1 MSIRSV
7 GTSCVALLLL
17 GPVGLG
23 CDGGS
28 SSGLRSGDGSGDG
41 VAETGS
47 NGAAAAAG
55 TSNAAGSASQ
65 GPSMASPGASA
76 SARAGA
82 STAGSG
88 VTDVAELPSDWV
100 FDETELRSYEL
111 TLAPEDWEVLQQNAR
126 DEQYAEADLRI
137 GEIRVAR
144 VGLRFKGSVGTLAAC
159 FADDGRP
166 LCSKLSMKLKFDEY
180 LPEQR
185 FFGLKRLN
193 FNSMVLDP
201 SLLHERLAYRLFRE
215 LGVVA
220 PRAVHARLSV
230 NGESLGVFSLVE
242 AVDGRF
248 TDEHFTGGDGNL
260 YKEAWPDTDDTDFLD
275 SHLETNEDQP
285 DHSLL
290 LQFHDDLAAATD
302 DELPGVVAR
311 YLDPDSLFAY
321 LAIDRSIRD
330 WDGVSTFYCYEGS
343 TACENHNYYL
353 YQHEDA
359 ARFTLIPWDLD
370 NTFVPTTPLD
380 EVPGLFEIPS
390 DCSQRYEA
398 FGKGVM
404 PPACDPL
411 LRGAALSDRSGYRNG
426 LRRLLSGPFAANT
439 VDTWLAAWQAQL
451 EPAVAAD
458 EHGPGLDEFH
468 SALRDL
474 ASSVSELRARAELE
488 RDQ

>member
-1 MSIRSV
+1 MAMRWA
-7 GTSCVALLLL
+7 GTGCGALVLL

-23 CDGGS
+23 CGTGTP
-28 SSGLRSGDGSGDG
+28 SGLRGDDGSDDG
-41 VAETGS
+41 VAETGT
-47 NGAAAAAG
+47 NGAAAGQG
-55 TSNAAGSASQ
+55 TSDAAGSAAS
-65 GPSMASPGASA
+65 GPSMDRPGAST

-82 STAGSG
+82 AASG

-100 FDETELRSYEL
+100 FDEAELRSYEL

-137 GEIRVAR
+137 DEMTVAR

-193 FNSMVLDP
+193 FNSMILDP
-201 SLLHERLAYRLFRE
+201 SLMHERLAYRLFRE

-220 PRAVHARLSV
+220 PRAVHAKLSV
-230 NGESLGVFSLVE
+230 NGESFGVFSLVE

-248 TDEHFTGGDGNL
+248 TDDHFAGGDGNL

-275 SHLETNEDQP
+275 SHLETNEAEA

-290 LQFHDDLAAATD
+290 LQFHADLAAATD

-353 YQHEDA
+353 YQHEDD

-380 EVPGLFEIPS
+380 EVPGWFEIPG
-390 DCSQRYEA
+390 DCSRRYEA

-404 PPACDPL
+404 PAACDPL
-411 LRGAALSDRSGYRNG
+411 LRGAALSERSGYRNG
-426 LRRLLSGPFAANT
+426 LDRLLSGPFAART
-439 VDTWLAAWQAQL
+439 VDVWLAEWQAQL
-451 EPAVAAD
+451 EPEVAAD

-468 SALRDL
+468 SALLDL